1 METDSPVV
9 YHGTSESRFPPE
21 QMKKRMQLELSQ
33 EEMRL
38 FRECSRES
46 FYLRC
51 LPFAT
56 LGMTATFFAVK
67 RGYLKSHPKWGPAG
81 KMTGAAL
88 FGWFL
93 GKISYRKPCEEK
105 FLKLKN
111 SKIGD
116 LYRRKRG
123 LTVEDFENDASQ
135 SFYDTDGKADQYTS
149 ESGDYHSSSRSLN
162 FDVDKNITY
171 SGLDDRERPS
181 TDREFL
187 NLNETE
193 EPVKKHTTYEEL
205 RRKNREEYERR
216 QMQQAGTKSESS
228 QHERVRMQMRDE
240 PPRRFTNQS
249 EGGSKN
255 TYGDV
260 WDDPKFQ

>member
-21 QMKKRMQLELSQ
+21 QIKKRMNLEMSQ

-81 KMTGAAL
+81 KNDRSCSVWMVFRRSAIFLSNARIAVTKVL
-88 FGWFL
+88 STWF
-93 GKISYRKPCEEK
+93 
-105 FLKLKN
+105 
-111 SKIGD
+111 
-116 LYRRKRG
+116 
-123 LTVEDFENDASQ
+123 FESDASQ
-135 SFYDTDGKADQYTS
+135 SFYDTDTKADQYTS

-171 SGLDDRERPS
+171 SGLDDRE
-181 TDREFL
+181 
-187 NLNETE
+187 
-193 EPVKKHTTYEEL
+193 
-205 RRKNREEYERR
+205 
-216 QMQQAGTKSESS
+216 
-228 QHERVRMQMRDE
+228 
-240 PPRRFTNQS
+240 
-249 EGGSKN
+249 
-255 TYGDV
+255 
-260 WDDPKFQ
+260 KFIN